1 LLPQAN
7 FLVTKIESFLVK
19 AKAAQKNG
27 FGTTLTL
34 TSFLKGQQAAAKIA
48 KFAASLCFFHILS
61 RHID

>member
-1 LLPQAN
+1 
-7 FLVTKIESFLVK
+7 LVK